1 MKANTIRLVVVLAA
15 LSVLGIVITQL
26 FWVSKAFDLEDNEF
40 DMRVNTSLREVARQL
55 NEMDDVPVPLVK
67 TVSQLTQNY
76 FVVMLNGHI
85 NTNTLRTLLKGE
97 LQKRGIETDCEY
109 YIYDCHSEKMV
120 FGDHIQLSKNDQ
132 GSMVEDNLPK
142 WENQPYYFGVLFP
155 EKNSSVIGNM
165 GIWIFSSFVLL
176 LVVAFFTFAMW
187 VIFEQKRLAE
197 VQTDFINNM
206 THEFK
211 TPISTIAISAGVL
224 QKPEILENPKRLHK
238 YAVIIHNE
246 AMRLKN
252 QVERT
257 LQMATLEEEKIKIT
271 NEKVNIHEVITQA
284 VESIGEVV
292 QERDGEVICQLNA
305 THASLIAADKMH
317 LTNIIYNL
325 LDNAVKYCENDPKI
339 VISTQ
344 NIGNK
349 IRIGIK
355 DNGIGISKDHLKKV
369 FDKFYRVPTGNLHD
383 VKGFGLGLN
392 YVRIV
397 VSAHGGRVWAES
409 SPQNGTTMWIEL

>member
-1 MKANTIRLVVVLAA
+1 MKANTIRMIVVLAA

-26 FWVSKAFDLEDNEF
+26 FWVRKAFDLEDNQF

-55 NEMDDVPVPLVK
+55 NELQDAPVPLAKSVL
-67 TVSQLTQNY
+67 QLRQNY

-85 NTNTLRTLLKGE
+85 NTNTLKTLLKGE

-109 YIYDCHSEKMV
+109 YIYDCHSEQMV

-132 GSMVEDNLPK
+132 GSMVEQNLPQ

-155 EKNSSVIGNM
+155 DKNSSIIGNM
-165 GIWIFSSFVLL
+165 GIWIFSSLVLL
-176 LVVAFFTFAMW
+176 LVIAFFTFAMW

-197 VQTDFINNM
+197 VQKDFINNM

-224 QKPEILENPKRLHK
+224 QKPEIINNPKRLQQ
-238 YAVIIHNE
+238 YATIIHTE

-257 LQMATLEEEKIKIT
+257 LQMATMEDDAIKLT
-271 NEKVNIHEVITQA
+271 TEKVNIHDVILQA
-284 VESIGEVV
+284 VESIDAIV
-292 QERDGEVICQLNA
+292 QENDGEIVCNLQA
-305 THASLIAADKMH
+305 THSTLLAADRMH

-325 LDNAVKYCENDPKI
+325 LDNAVKYCENAPKI

-344 NIGNK
+344 NIDNK

-355 DNGIGISKDHLKKV
+355 DNGIGISKDHQKKI
-369 FDKFYRVPTGNLHD
+369 FDKFYRVPTGNVHD

-392 YVRIV
+392 YVRV
-397 VSAHGGRVWAES
+397 VVAAHGGRVWAES
-409 SPQNGTTMWIEL
+409 SPQNGTTMWVEM